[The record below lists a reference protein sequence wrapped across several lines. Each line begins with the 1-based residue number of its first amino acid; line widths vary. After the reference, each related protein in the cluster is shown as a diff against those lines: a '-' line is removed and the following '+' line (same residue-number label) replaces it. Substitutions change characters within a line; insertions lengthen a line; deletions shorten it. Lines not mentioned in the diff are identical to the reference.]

1 MKIILA
7 SKNQDK
13 IKEIQ
18 KILTNTNVELK
29 TFHDINIPEL
39 FFKNFNFI
47 FFILF
52 ILKFNLNLFWY
63 HTC

>member
-29 TFHDINIPEL
+29 TFHDLNIPKIPKD
-39 FFKNFNFI
+39 FAS
-47 FFILF
+47 
-52 ILKFNLNLFWY
+52 
-63 HTC
+63 